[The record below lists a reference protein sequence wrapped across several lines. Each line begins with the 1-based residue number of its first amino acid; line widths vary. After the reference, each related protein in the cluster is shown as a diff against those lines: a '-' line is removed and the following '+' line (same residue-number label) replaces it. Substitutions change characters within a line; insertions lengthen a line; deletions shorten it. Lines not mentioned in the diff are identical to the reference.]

1 MNEKTLTTYVTTNIE
16 IRHFRIVRNKRF
28 VPLSLQTFPKATL
41 FPISPGYYREDIT
54 VVRSCEKKKA
64 VLMQNLVCVVLG
76 GGGKVERQTRCIRE
90 QCNSSE

>member
-41 FPISPGYYREDIT
+41 FPISPGYYRGNIT
-54 VVRSCEKKKA
+54 VVRSLRKKRRQCLCKIWC
-64 VLMQNLVCVVLG
+64 LCVCVCG
-76 GGGKVERQTRCIRE
+76 GGWGGRGRLRDKQGV
-90 QCNSSE
+90 